1 MVNYSFQ
8 QHVDRKAEVAYMV
21 TAQVQEFVLVIQDI
35 LEISVKFV
43 KLILVVYMVI
53 VMTHHFN
60 VNVLMVT
67 VDFFAMNLFAVK
79 DVILNA

>member
-1 MVNYSFQ
+1 M
-8 QHVDRKAEVAYMV
+8 DRKAEVAYMV

>member
-1 MVNYSFQ
+1 
-8 QHVDRKAEVAYMV
+8 MV
-21 TAQVQEFVLVIQDI
+21 TVQVQEFVLVIQDI